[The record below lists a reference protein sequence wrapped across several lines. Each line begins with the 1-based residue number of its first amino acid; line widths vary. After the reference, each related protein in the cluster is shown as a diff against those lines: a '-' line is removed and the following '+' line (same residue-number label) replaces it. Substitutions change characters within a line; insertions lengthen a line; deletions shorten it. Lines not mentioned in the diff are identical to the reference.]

1 SGTSYLYMDLRRNG
15 APYNGTL
22 QVRVTD
28 IGATNMVFQINQE
41 YNETI
46 SDYEVKSTSL
56 LVKKITPSEMKK
68 AAPGFEL
75 SLVFITLVISS
86 VFASRKRRNR

>member
-1 SGTSYLYMDLRRNG
+1 
-15 APYNGTL
+15 
-22 QVRVTD
+22 
-28 IGATNMVFQINQE
+28 
-41 YNETI
+41 
-46 SDYEVKSTSL
+46 
-56 LVKKITPSEMKK
+56 MKK

>member
-1 SGTSYLYMDLRRNG
+1 MSYIYYDLARNAG
-15 APYNGTL
+15 RNATF
-22 QVRVTD
+22 QVKITE
-28 IGATNMVFQINQE
+28 IGATNMEFQINQE

-56 LVKKITPSEMKK
+56 LVKEIKPSEMKK

-75 SLVFITLVISS
+75 SLVFIVLVISS